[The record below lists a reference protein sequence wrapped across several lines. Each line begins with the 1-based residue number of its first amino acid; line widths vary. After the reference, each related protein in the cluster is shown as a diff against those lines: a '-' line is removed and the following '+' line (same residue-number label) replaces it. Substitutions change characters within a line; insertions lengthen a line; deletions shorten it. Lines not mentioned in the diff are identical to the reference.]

1 MRPLL
6 RLLLLVLLT
15 GLSLGACRPARPA
28 TETEYALPATA
39 LTAAD
44 SAARGPRGPLHPRA
58 ARQYRRNLRAESA
71 ARARVLA
78 AAHPPVP
85 RTVRVRDGAFSWSG
99 DAVAVAKKAGP
110 VVFKSDSATLTNQA
124 GATNAVAGKDNTTTQ
139 TSTAPAV
146 ADWRSTLAARLA
158 GPLGLVL
165 GLAALLALGYALY
178 LLLPVLRRRKTA
190 AAP

>member
-39 LTAAD
+39 LTPAD
-44 SAARGPRGPLHPRA
+44 SAARAPLHPRA

-139 TSTAPAV
+139 TSTAPAA

-190 AAP
+190 SAP